1 MIRKINQ
8 NNTTL
13 RNISTSNENS
23 KIKKLSSTSTKNMIN
38 ISSMCN
44 SLSSSIKKNRVDNSK
59 SNKKPPLIN
68 SSSNKSIK
76 VLR

>member
-13 RNISTSNENS
+13 RNISTSNENN
-23 KIKKLSSTSTKNMIN
+23 KIKKSSSTSTKNMIN

-44 SLSSSIKKNRVDNSK
+44 SMSSSIKKNRVDN
-59 SNKKPPLIN
+59 
-68 SSSNKSIK
+68 
-76 VLR
+76 